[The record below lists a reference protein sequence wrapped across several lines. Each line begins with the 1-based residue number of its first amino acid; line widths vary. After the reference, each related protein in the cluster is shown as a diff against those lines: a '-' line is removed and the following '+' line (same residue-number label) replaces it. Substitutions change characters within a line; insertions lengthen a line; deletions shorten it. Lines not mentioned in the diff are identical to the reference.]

1 MKMTFRRLCEYT
13 GWDFKKAGDDRA
25 SGADFI
31 KPPEGSTRIVCDQD
45 DCAAAFLYVDL
56 RRAGQTVRV
65 AGAAANRIRT
75 AMRDHPEADQ
85 LTTVEMENGNRFTLP
100 SADLDL
106 TSGYTSGSPVSS
118 ATMVDV
124 RNLRARVECA
134 VAADERVIGAEDER
148 D

>member
-1 MKMTFRRLCEYT
+1 MTFRKVCEYT
-13 GWDFKKAGDDRA
+13 GWDYSKAGDDRLN
-25 SGADFI
+25 GADFI
-31 KPPEGSTRIVCDQD
+31 AHSGSGRIVCDQD
-45 DCAAAFLYVDL
+45 DCAAAFLYVDM
-56 RRAGQTVRV
+56 RRAGHTVRV

-106 TSGYTSGSPVSS
+106 TSGYTSGSPVTS